1 METQKSQPVSSARV
15 VSQEDTSSRGM
26 KVNLPQ
32 KEGPPT
38 VSEETLRTLYLCQH
52 HMKGRYSA
60 SAMKPPCYKC
70 LTSVEFQERGE
81 SQT

>member
-32 KEGPPT
+32 KEGPD
-38 VSEETLRTLYLCQH
+38 R
-52 HMKGRYSA
+52 K
-60 SAMKPPCYKC
+60 
-70 LTSVEFQERGE
+70 SVV
-81 SQT
+81 